1 MLICGIIKLSENY
14 TERDRCVNED
24 DNNRLFDIICS
35 SFEKERLF
43 QMTDKNHRVTVT
55 IDNDTYER
63 LKYWSA
69 RHECSINEYL
79 KHALERSI
87 AYENK
92 DYDLP
97 ELEIQRLNQIIDVI
111 TVLSSNIQ
119 SLESVTVSGF
129 DSLLGLTRGDNY
141 LLENEDGEI

>member
-1 MLICGIIKLSENY
+1 MFFILKS
-14 TERDRCVNED
+14 TSD
-24 DNNRLFDIICS
+24 S
-35 SFEKERLF
+35 
-43 QMTDKNHRVTVT
+43 HRVTVT
-55 IDNDTYER
+55 IDSDTYER

-79 KHALERSI
+79 KHALEQSI
-87 AYENK
+87 AHENK

-97 ELEIQRLNQIIDVI
+97 TLEIQRLNQLVDVI
-111 TVLSSNIQ
+111 EVLSSNIQ
-119 SLESVTVSGF
+119 SLESVTVTGF

>member
-1 MLICGIIKLSENY
+1 MLKQSN
-14 TERDRCVNED
+14 D
-24 DNNRLFDIICS
+24 
-35 SFEKERLF
+35 
-43 QMTDKNHRVTVT
+43 NHRITVTVT
-55 IDNDTYER
+55 NDMYER

-79 KHALERSI
+79 KHALEQSI
-87 AYENK
+87 AHENK

-97 ELEIQRLNQIIDVI
+97 ELEIQRLNQIVDVI

-119 SLESVTVSGF
+119 SLESVTISGF